1 MTRQRQSHPECLETL
16 EMMKSNY
23 HRAYNEF
30 VKYSKNCIGLKFN
43 KLVNELHK
51 RSYDRIIKGLFK
63 LNCYILKNKLS
74 KSKKTLKTKIEK
86 KNVQEIIVE
95 EEKLKNVQ
103 EIVVEEEKLKNVQEI
118 VVEEEKLKNVQE
130 IVVEEEKE
138 VKSNMTDIS
147 VVLETKVEKD
157 LKKYKRILGKICRK
171 CKMIDCVEKNY
182 GMCENCRQIK

>member
-118 VVEEEKLKNVQE
+118 VVEEEK
-130 IVVEEEKE
+130 E

>member
-103 EIVVEEEKLKNVQEI
+103 EIVVEEEK
-118 VVEEEKLKNVQE
+118 
-130 IVVEEEKE
+130 E